1 MDQYKNIEQQFIE
14 EIATTA
20 SCQGAQVVATD
31 RLLAEGSTIPFIAR
45 YRKEATGSLL
55 DEQIE
60 IIARQREYFIEL
72 AQRRDTILSS
82 IEEQGK
88 LTNELETEIR
98 AARTKQLLED
108 LYLPYKP
115 KRRTRAQ
122 IAREKGLEQLSE
134 EILAG
139 ATSNELPENLAEKYL
154 DSEKGVENIADA
166 LAGARDI
173 LAETFA
179 ESADNR
185 THMRKTMMRDAMLES
200 RVIMG
205 QEESGKDYQDYFEF
219 SQRACDVPSHRML
232 AILRGER
239 EGFLISSIK
248 IDDDTELE
256 SLKNYWNLPLDSPC
270 GYQVAEASADAYKRL
285 LRPSISNEIRNELQ
299 DKSEQEAISVFRT
312 NLKSLLMQPPFGQ
325 QVVMGLDPGYR
336 TGCKMAVVGTTGQV
350 LDTGVIYPVPP
361 NERIEHA
368 TKTILKMIETH
379 KIKAI
384 AIGNG
389 TASRETDAFVKAIVK
404 EAGLLD
410 IIVAIVPETGASV
423 YSASQVARD
432 ELPELDVAIR
442 GAVSIARRM
451 QDPLSEFVKIEPR
464 SLGVGQYQHDVN
476 QKALT
481 KELALSV
488 EQAVNTVGVELNT
501 ASASLLKYISGL
513 SDRIAREII
522 NTRNAKGP
530 FRARKEILNVKG
542 LGPKTFE
549 QCAGFLRILGA
560 ANILDTTA
568 VHPERY
574 GLVEKM
580 ADAMEIPLDRLV
592 GNPEVVKKINF
603 EKFIDES
610 KGVGK
615 YTLADIKEELLKPGR
630 DPRPEFKAPKWRDD
644 IRTIDD
650 LKEGMTI
657 EGRVSNVANF
667 GAFVDIG
674 LKADGLVHISEL
686 SNKWVDDPRK
696 VVQVGDIVKVMVK
709 EIDLNRSRVGLSIK
723 ALQENISS
731 SGRRNNISTKRSKKP
746 NQSNSST
753 TTIQDLMKKFNQSR

>member
-1 MDQYKNIEQQFIE
+1 MDNYKNIEQQFIE
-14 EIATTA
+14 EIASAA

-55 DEQIE
+55 DEQLE
-60 IIARQREYFIEL
+60 VIARQRDYFIEL
-72 AQRRDTILSS
+72 AQRRDTILAS

-88 LTNELETEIR
+88 LTDDLEKEIR

-122 IAREKGLEQLSE
+122 IAREKGLEPLSE
-134 EILAG
+134 AILSG
-139 ATSNELPENLAEKYL
+139 VTSGELPEKLAEQYL
-154 DSEKGVENIADA
+154 DSENGVENIADA

-179 ESADNR
+179 ESVDNR
-185 THMRKTMMRDAMLES
+185 THLRNTMMRDATLEA

-205 QEESGKDYQDYFEF
+205 QEEAGKDYQDYFEF

-248 IDDDTELE
+248 IDDETELE
-256 SLKNYWNLPLDSPC
+256 TLKHFWQLDLDSPC
-270 GYQVAEASADAYKRL
+270 GHQVTEASADAYKRL

-299 DKSEQEAISVFRT
+299 EKSEQEAISVFRT

-336 TGCKMAVVGTTGQV
+336 TGCKMAIVGTTGQI
-350 LDTGVIYPVPP
+350 LDTGVIYPIPP

-368 TKTILKMIETH
+368 AKTILQMIQNH
-379 KIKAI
+379 HIKAI

-389 TASRETDAFVKAIVK
+389 TGSRETESAVKQFVK
-404 EAGLLD
+404 EAGLID
-410 IIVAIVPETGASV
+410 IIVVIVPETGASV
-423 YSASQVARD
+423 YSASQVARE
-432 ELPELDVAIR
+432 ELPDLDVSIR

-476 QKALT
+476 QKALE
-481 KELALSV
+481 KELAMSV

-501 ASASLLKYISGL
+501 ASTSLLKYISGL
-513 SDRIAREII
+513 SERIAREII
-522 NTRNAKGP
+522 KTRNETGP
-530 FRARKEILNVKG
+530 FRSRKDLLSVKG

-549 QCAGFLRILGA
+549 QAAGFLRILGA
-560 ANILDTTA
+560 TNILDTTA

-574 GLVEKM
+574 KLVEKM
-580 ADAMEIPLDRLV
+580 AEMMEMPLDNLV
-592 GNPEVVKKINF
+592 GNPENVKKINF
-603 EKFIDES
+603 EQFIDTS
-610 KGVGK
+610 DGVGEF
-615 YTLADIKEELLKPGR
+615 TLADIREELLKPGR

-644 IRTIDD
+644 IRTIED
-650 LKEGMTI
+650 LKEGMRI

-709 EIDLNRSRVGLSIK
+709 EIDLKRSRVGLSIK
-723 ALQENISS
+723 ALQESVANQSI
-731 SGRRNNISTKRSKKP
+731 KKKKP
-746 NQSNSST
+746 VKKSIKQSQNNSP
-753 TTIQDLMKKFNQSR
+753 TIQDLMNKFNQSR

>member
-1 MDQYKNIEQQFIE
+1 MDKYTNIEQQFIDQ
-14 EIATTA
+14 IATMA

-31 RLLAEGSTIPFIAR
+31 RLLAEGATIPFIAR

-55 DEQIE
+55 DEQLE
-60 IIARQREYFIEL
+60 IIARQRDYFLEL
-72 AQRRDTILSS
+72 AQRRDTILAS

-88 LTNELETEIR
+88 LTDALEKEIR
-98 AARTKQLLED
+98 SARTKQLLED

-122 IAREKGLEQLSE
+122 IAREKGLEPLSE
-134 EILAG
+134 ELLAS
-139 ATSNELPENLAEKYL
+139 ASSEQLPEKLAEKYL
-154 DSEKGVENIADA
+154 DSEKGVENISDA

-173 LAETFA
+173 LAEIFA

-185 THMRKTMMRDAMLES
+185 THMRKTMMRDAMLEA

-205 QEESGKDYQDYFEF
+205 QEEDGKDYQDYFEF
-219 SQRACDVPSHRML
+219 SQRAYDVPSHRML

-248 IDDDTELE
+248 IDDETELE
-256 SLKNYWNLPLDSPC
+256 ALKNYWKLALDSPC
-270 GYQVAEASADAYKRL
+270 GQQVAEASADAYKRL

-299 DKSEQEAISVFRT
+299 EKSEQEAISVFRT

-336 TGCKMAVVGTTGQV
+336 TGCKMAVVNTTGQV
-350 LDTGVIYPVPP
+350 LDTGVIYATPP
-361 NERIEHA
+361 NEKIEHA
-368 TKTILKMIETH
+368 TKTILQMIQNH
-379 KIKAI
+379 QIRAI

-389 TASRETDAFVKAIVK
+389 TGSRETESFVKSVVK
-404 EAGLLD
+404 ESGLID

-423 YSASQVARD
+423 YSASQVARE
-432 ELPELDVAIR
+432 ELPDLDVAIR

-476 QKALT
+476 QKALA

-513 SDRIAREII
+513 TDRMAREII
-522 NTRNAKGP
+522 KTRNEKGP
-530 FRARKEILNVKG
+530 FRSRKEILNVKG

-549 QCAGFLRILGA
+549 QSAGFLRILGA

-574 GLVEKM
+574 GLIEKM
-580 ADAMEIPLDRLV
+580 AELMEMPLDSLV
-592 GNPEVVKKINF
+592 GNPDVVKKINF
-603 EKFIDES
+603 EQFIDES
-610 KGVGK
+610 SGVGE
-615 YTLADIKEELLKPGR
+615 YTLKDIKEELLKPGR

-644 IRTIDD
+644 IRTIED
-650 LKEGMTI
+650 LKEGMTL

-686 SNKWVDDPRK
+686 SSKWVDDPRK
-696 VVQVGDIVKVMVK
+696 IVQVGDIVKVMVK
-709 EIDLNRSRVGLSIK
+709 EIDLKRLRVGLSMK
-723 ALQENISS
+723 ALQENTSN
-731 SGRRNNISTKRSKKP
+731 RTNRNNQPVKRSKKR
-746 NQSNSST
+746 NQNNTS
-753 TTIQDLMKKFNQSR
+753 TIQDLMNKFNQGR

>member
-1 MDQYKNIEQQFIE
+1 MDEYKHIEQQFIE
-14 EIATTA
+14 DIARLA
-20 SCQGAQVVATD
+20 SCQAPQVVATD
-31 RLLAEGSTIPFIAR
+31 RLLSEGSTIPFIAR

-72 AQRRDTILSS
+72 AQRRDTILAS
-82 IEEQGK
+82 IQEQGK
-88 LTNELETEIR
+88 LTEALETEIR
-98 AARTKQLLED
+98 AARTKQILED

-122 IAREKGLEQLSE
+122 IAREKGLEPLSE
-134 EILAG
+134 ELLDRA
-139 ATSNELPENLAEKYL
+139 SSDDHPESLAEKYV
-154 DSEKGVENIADA
+154 DTEKGVETIADA
-166 LAGARDI
+166 LSGARDI

-185 THMRKTMMRDAMLES
+185 THMRNTMMRDAKLES
-200 RVIMG
+200 RVLMG
-205 QEESGKDYQDYFEF
+205 QEDAGKDYQDYFEF
-219 SQRACDVPSHRML
+219 SQRAFDVPSHRML

-248 IDDDTELE
+248 IDDETELE
-256 SLKNYWNLPLDSPC
+256 ALKNYWRLSLDSLC
-270 GYQVAEASADAYKRL
+270 GQQIADASADAYKRL
-285 LRPSISNEIRNELQ
+285 LRPAITNEIRNELQ
-299 DKSEQEAISVFRT
+299 ETAEQEAISVFRT

-325 QVVMGLDPGYR
+325 QSVMGLDPGYR
-336 TGCKMAVVGTTGQV
+336 TGCKMAVVGTTGQI
-350 LDTGVIYPVPP
+350 LDTGVIYAIPP

-368 TKTILKMIETH
+368 TKTILQMIKKHE
-379 KIKAI
+379 IRAI

-389 TASRETDAFVKAIVK
+389 TASRETELFVRNLTK
-404 EAGLLD
+404 EAQLLD

-423 YSASQVARD
+423 YSASKIARD
-432 ELPELDVAIR
+432 ELPDLDVAIR

-451 QDPLSEFVKIEPR
+451 QDPLAEFVKIEPR

-476 QKALT
+476 QKALE

-501 ASASLLKYISGL
+501 ASTSLLKYISGL
-513 SDRIAREII
+513 SERIAREII
-522 NTRNAKGP
+522 KTRNEKGP
-530 FRARKEILNVKG
+530 FQSRKQILDVKG

-549 QCAGFLRILGA
+549 QSAGFLRILGA
-560 ANILDTTA
+560 QNILDTTA

-574 GLVEKM
+574 TLVEKM
-580 ADAMEIPLDRLV
+580 AENMGIPLNELV
-592 GNPEVVKKINF
+592 GNPDAVKKIKF
-603 EKFIDES
+603 DQFIDES
-610 KGVGK
+610 KGIGE
-615 YTLADIKEELLKPGR
+615 YTLADIREELLKPGR
-630 DPRPEFKAPKWRDD
+630 DPRPEFIAPKWRDD

-650 LKEGMTI
+650 LNEGMTL

-709 EIDLNRSRVGLSIK
+709 EIDLKRSRVGLSIK
-723 ALQENISS
+723 ALQSDGNATNNKPTRKTPKKKQNSS
-731 SGRRNNISTKRSKKP
+731 S
-746 NQSNSST
+746 
-753 TTIQDLMKKFNQSR
+753 TIQDLMNKFNQNR

>member
-1 MDQYKNIEQQFIE
+1 MDNYKNIEQQFIK

-20 SCQGAQVVATD
+20 SCQGAQVVAAD

-60 IIARQREYFIEL
+60 IIARQRDYFIEL
-72 AQRRDTILSS
+72 AQRRDTILAS

-88 LTNELETEIR
+88 LTDDLEKDIR

-115 KRRTRAQ
+115 KRRTKAQ
-122 IAREKGLEQLSE
+122 IAREKGLEPLSDE
-134 EILAG
+134 LLAK
-139 ATSNELPENLAEKYL
+139 ANSPDLPEKLAENYL

-185 THMRKTMMRDAMLES
+185 THMRKTMMRDAMLEAK
-200 RVIMG
+200 VLIG
-205 QEESGKDYQDYFEF
+205 QEEAGKDYQDYFEF

-239 EGFLISSIK
+239 EGFLISAIK
-248 IDDDTELE
+248 IDDETELE
-256 SLKNYWNLPLDSPC
+256 TLKNFWDLPLDSPC
-270 GYQVAEASADAYKRL
+270 GQQVAEASADAYKRL
-285 LRPSISNEIRNELQ
+285 LRPSISNEIRHDLQ
-299 DKSEQEAISVFRT
+299 EKSEQEAISVFRT

-325 QVVMGLDPGYR
+325 QAVMGLDPGYR

-350 LDTGVIYPVPP
+350 LDSGVLYIVPP

-368 TKTILKMIETH
+368 TKTILQMIQDH
-379 KIKAI
+379 QIKAI

-389 TASRETDAFVKAIVK
+389 TASRETESAVKNIVK
-404 EAGLLD
+404 VAGLID
-410 IIVAIVPETGASV
+410 VIVAIVPETGASI

-476 QKALT
+476 QKALE

-513 SDRIAREII
+513 SERIAREII
-522 NTRNAKGP
+522 KTRNENGP
-530 FRARKEILNVKG
+530 FRSRKEILNIKG

-549 QCAGFLRILGA
+549 QSAGFLRILGA
-560 ANILDTTA
+560 THILDTTA

-574 GLVEKM
+574 GLVERM
-580 ADAMEIPLDRLV
+580 AKSMEITLDHMV
-592 GNPEVVKKINF
+592 GNPEIVKKINF
-603 EKFIDES
+603 DQFIDES
-610 KGVGK
+610 DGVGE
-615 YTLADIKEELLKPGR
+615 YTLSDIKEELLKPGR

-674 LKADGLVHISEL
+674 LKADGLIHISEL
-686 SNKWVDDPRK
+686 SSKWIDDPRK
-696 VVQVGDIVKVMVK
+696 VVKVGDIVKVMVK
-709 EIDLNRSRVGLSIK
+709 EIDLKRSRVGLSIK
-723 ALQENISS
+723 ALQENAPNRSI
-731 SGRRNNISTKRSKKP
+731 RNKKP
-746 NQSNSST
+746 VKKSNRQNQSNAP
-753 TTIQDLMKKFNQSR
+753 TIQDLMNKFNQNR

>member
-1 MDQYKNIEQQFIE
+1 MDKYKTIEQQFIE
-14 EIATTA
+14 EIAAAA
-20 SCQGAQVVATD
+20 SCQGAQIVATD
-31 RLLAEGSTIPFIAR
+31 RLLAEGATIPFIAR

-55 DEQIE
+55 DEQLE
-60 IIARQREYFIEL
+60 IIARQRDYFIEL
-72 AQRRDTILSS
+72 AQRRDTILAS

-88 LTNELETEIR
+88 LTDDLEKEIR

-122 IAREKGLEQLSE
+122 IAREKGLEPLSE

-139 ATSNELPENLAEKYL
+139 ANSNELPETLSEKYL
-154 DSEKGVENIADA
+154 DSEKGVDNIADA

-173 LAETFA
+173 LAEIFA

-185 THMRKTMMRDAMLES
+185 THLRNTMMRDALLEA

-205 QEESGKDYQDYFEF
+205 QEEAGKDYQDYFEF
-219 SQRACDVPSHRML
+219 SQRACEVPSHRML

-248 IDDDTELE
+248 IDDETELE
-256 SLKNYWNLPLDSPC
+256 VLKNYWEQPLDSPC
-270 GYQVAEASADAYKRL
+270 GQQVAEASADAYKRL

-299 DKSEQEAISVFRT
+299 ENSENEAISVFRT
-312 NLKSLLMQPPFGQ
+312 NLKSLLMQPPYGQ

-350 LDTGVIYPVPP
+350 LDTGVIYPIAP
-361 NERIEHA
+361 NQRIEHA
-368 TKTILKMIETH
+368 SKTILQMIKKH
-379 KIKAI
+379 QIKAI

-389 TASRETDAFVKAIVK
+389 TGSRETDSAVKNIVK
-404 EAGLLD
+404 DAGLIE

-423 YSASQVARD
+423 YSASQVARE

-476 QKALT
+476 QKALE

-513 SDRIAREII
+513 SERIAREVIK
-522 NTRNAKGP
+522 TRNDQGP
-530 FRARKEILNVKG
+530 FRSRKELMNVKG

-549 QCAGFLRILGA
+549 QAAGFLRILGA
-560 ANILDTTA
+560 KNILDTTA

-580 ADAMEIPLDRLV
+580 AEAMDLSLDNLV

-603 EKFIDES
+603 EQFINASD
-610 KGVGK
+610 GVGE
-615 YTLADIKEELLKPGR
+615 YTLADIREELLKPGR

-644 IRTIDD
+644 IRTIED

-686 SNKWVDDPRK
+686 SNNWVDDPRK
-696 VVQVGDIVKVMVK
+696 VVQVGDIIKVMVK
-709 EIDLNRSRVGLSIK
+709 EIDLTRSRVGLSIK
-723 ALQENISS
+723 ALQEGVSN
-731 SGRRNNISTKRSKKP
+731 RNVRNKKQAKKAIKQ
-746 NQSNSST
+746 NQNNAL
-753 TTIQDLMKKFNQSR
+753 TIQDLMKKFNQNR

>member
-1 MDQYKNIEQQFIE
+1 MDNYKHIEQQFIE
-14 EIATTA
+14 EIAATA
-20 SCQGAQVVATD
+20 SCQGDQIVATD
-31 RLLAEGSTIPFIAR
+31 RLLAEGATIPFIAR

-55 DEQIE
+55 DEQLE

-88 LTNELETEIR
+88 LTEELESEIR
-98 AARTKQLLED
+98 RARTKQLLED

-122 IAREKGLEQLSE
+122 IAREKGLEPLSE
-134 EILAG
+134 ELLAG
-139 ATSNELPENLAEKYL
+139 ATSDELPEKLADKYI

-173 LAETFA
+173 LAEIFA

-185 THMRKTMMRDAMLES
+185 THLRKTMMRDATLEAH
-200 RVIMG
+200 VLIG
-205 QEESGKDYQDYFEF
+205 QEEAGKDYQDYFEF
-219 SQRACDVPSHRML
+219 SQHACEVPSHRML

-239 EGFLISSIK
+239 EGYLISSVK
-248 IDDDTELE
+248 IDDETELE
-256 SLKNYWNLPLDSPC
+256 ALKNYWACPLDSPC
-270 GYQVAEASADAYKRL
+270 GQQVSEASADAYKRL
-285 LRPSISNEIRNELQ
+285 LRPSISNEIRHELQ
-299 DKSEQEAISVFRT
+299 EKSEQEAISVFRT
-312 NLKSLLMQPPFGQ
+312 NLKSLLMQPPYGQ

-336 TGCKMAVVGTTGQV
+336 TGCKMAVVGTTGQI
-350 LDTGVIYPVPP
+350 LDTGVIYAIPP

-368 TKTILKMIETH
+368 TKTILQMIQNH
-379 KIKAI
+379 QVKAI

-389 TASRETDAFVKAIVK
+389 TGSRETESFVKRIVK
-404 EAGLLD
+404 DAGLID

-423 YSASQVARD
+423 YSASQVARE

-451 QDPLSEFVKIEPR
+451 QDPLSEFVKIDPR

-476 QKALT
+476 QKALE

-513 SDRIAREII
+513 SDRIAKEII
-522 NTRNAKGP
+522 KTRNEMGP
-530 FRARKEILNVKG
+530 FRARKDILNVKG

-549 QCAGFLRILGA
+549 QSAGFLRILGA
-560 ANILDTTA
+560 SNILDTTA

-574 GLVEKM
+574 GLVKKM
-580 ADAMEIPLDRLV
+580 AELMEMSLDDLV
-592 GNPEVVKKINF
+592 GNPDNVKKIDF
-603 EKFIDES
+603 KQFLDES
-610 KGVGK
+610 NGVGE
-615 YTLADIKEELLKPGR
+615 YTLADIRDELLKPGR

-644 IRTIDD
+644 IRTIED

-657 EGRVSNVANF
+657 EGRISNVANF

-696 VVQVGDIVKVMVK
+696 VVQVGNIVKVLVK
-709 EIDLNRSRVGLSIK
+709 EIDLKRSRVGLSIK
-723 ALQENISS
+723 ALQENGSS
-731 SGRRNNISTKRSKKP
+731 DHTRNKKSLKRTTKK
-746 NQSNSST
+746 NQSNSP
-753 TTIQDLMKKFNQSR
+753 TIQDLMNKFNKNR

>member
-1 MDQYKNIEQQFIE
+1 MDNYKNIEQQFIK

-20 SCQGAQVVATD
+20 SCQGAQVVAAD

-60 IIARQREYFIEL
+60 IIARQRDYFIEL
-72 AQRRDTILSS
+72 AQRRDTILAS

-88 LTNELETEIR
+88 LTDDLEKDIR

-115 KRRTRAQ
+115 KRRTKAQ
-122 IAREKGLEQLSE
+122 IAREKGLEPLSDE
-134 EILAG
+134 LLAK
-139 ATSNELPENLAEKYL
+139 ANSPDLPEKLAENYL

-185 THMRKTMMRDAMLES
+185 THMRKTMMRDAMLEAK
-200 RVIMG
+200 VLIG
-205 QEESGKDYQDYFEF
+205 QEEAGKDYQDYFEF

-239 EGFLISSIK
+239 EGFLISAIK
-248 IDDDTELE
+248 IDDETELE
-256 SLKNYWNLPLDSPC
+256 ALKNFWDLPLDSPC
-270 GYQVAEASADAYKRL
+270 GQQVAEASADAYKRL
-285 LRPSISNEIRNELQ
+285 LRPSISNEIRHDLQ
-299 DKSEQEAISVFRT
+299 EKSEQEAISVFRT

-325 QVVMGLDPGYR
+325 QAVMGLDPGYR

-350 LDTGVIYPVPP
+350 LDSGVLYIVPP

-368 TKTILKMIETH
+368 TKTILQMIQDH
-379 KIKAI
+379 QIKAI

-389 TASRETDAFVKAIVK
+389 TASRETESAVKNIVK
-404 EAGLLD
+404 VAGLID
-410 IIVAIVPETGASV
+410 VIVAIVPETGASI

-476 QKALT
+476 QKALE

-513 SDRIAREII
+513 SERIAREII
-522 NTRNAKGP
+522 KTRNENGP
-530 FRARKEILNVKG
+530 FRSRKEILNIKG

-549 QCAGFLRILGA
+549 QSAGFLRILGA
-560 ANILDTTA
+560 THILDTTA

-574 GLVEKM
+574 GLVERM
-580 ADAMEIPLDRLV
+580 AKSMEITLDHMV
-592 GNPEVVKKINF
+592 GNPEIVKKINF
-603 EKFIDES
+603 DQFIDES
-610 KGVGK
+610 DGVGE
-615 YTLADIKEELLKPGR
+615 YTLSDIKEELLKPGR

-674 LKADGLVHISEL
+674 LKADGLIHISEL
-686 SNKWVDDPRK
+686 SSKWIDDPRK
-696 VVQVGDIVKVMVK
+696 VVKVGDIVKVMVK
-709 EIDLNRSRVGLSIK
+709 EIDLKRSRVGLSIK
-723 ALQENISS
+723 ALQENAPNRSI
-731 SGRRNNISTKRSKKP
+731 RNKKP
-746 NQSNSST
+746 VKKSNRQNQSNAP
-753 TTIQDLMKKFNQSR
+753 TIQDLMNKFNQNR